1 MNLAST
7 LHAAAARHPA
17 ALAVTQG
24 AQSWSYAEFARRVA
38 GTAAFLR
45 RSGAHPGDR
54 IGIAMH
60 NHPGFLQLLYACWH
74 AGLCAVPMNAK
85 LHPREVTY
93 ILDNAGIRLCFA
105 SPSLYPGIQAE
116 LPSGDIRLLAAE
128 TALFDDMAGEAPM
141 PAHPRE
147 PTDPAWLFYT
157 SGTTGRPKGATLTQ
171 RNLLFMTHA
180 YYADIDSL
188 DERDT
193 IVHAAPLS
201 HGSGL
206 YALAHIA
213 KASHNVIT
221 PGASFAPAE
230 MFEMIERYTNVS
242 FFAAPTMVARMLDD
256 ASAVHARLADLKTI
270 IYGGAPMYL
279 ADLERALQLFGPR
292 MFQLYGQGE
301 SPMTI
306 TGLAKRTHAQAFTA
320 GDFDTLASAG
330 AARTGVEVRV
340 VGPDEREVPDG
351 EIGEIT
357 TRSDCVMQ
365 GYWMDPTSSQTALRG
380 GWLHTGDLGSRDARG
395 FVTLKDRSKDMIISG
410 GSNIYPR
417 EIEDILLRH
426 PGVAQASV
434 VGTPHP
440 QWGEE
445 VVAFVVSASG
455 ATVRPEE
462 LDALCLDNIAR
473 YKRPKRYVFVD
484 DLPKNNYGK
493 VLKTALR
500 MQLQT
505 GKETEQS

>member
-1 MNLAST
+1 MNLASLL
-7 LHAAAARHPA
+7 LHTAAARYPDAPA
-17 ALAVTQG
+17 VSQG
-24 AQSWSYAEFARRVA
+24 ATTWRYAQFAARA
-38 GTAAFLR
+38 AATAAFLR
-45 RSGAHPGDR
+45 RTGARPGDR

-60 NHPGFLQLLYACWH
+60 NSPGFLQLLYACWH

-85 LHPREVTY
+85 LHPREFAY

-105 SPSLYPGIQAE
+105 SPSLYPGIRSE
-116 LPSGDIRLLAAE
+116 LPGDDVTLLEADAN
-128 TALFDDMAGEAPM
+128 LFDEMASVSPLPLHVGQ
-141 PAHPRE
+141 

-171 RNLLFMTHA
+171 RNLMFMTHA

-206 YALAHIA
+206 YALAHLA

-221 PGASFAPAE
+221 ASTSFTPAD
-230 MFEMIERYTNVS
+230 MFETIERHANVS
-242 FFAAPTMVARMLDD
+242 FFAAPTMIARMLDD
-256 ASAVHARLADLKTI
+256 GSAQQADLAHLKTI
-270 IYGGAPMYL
+270 IYGGGPMYVS
-279 ADLERALQLFGPR
+279 DLQRALELFGPR
-292 MFQLYGQGE
+292 LYQVYGQGE

-306 TGLAKRTHAQAFTA
+306 TGLTKREHEQALAA

-330 AARTGVEVRV
+330 GARTGVEVRIV
-340 VGPDEREVPDG
+340 DSGDNDVPDG
-351 EIGEIT
+351 EIGEIV
-357 TRSDCVMQ
+357 TRSDCVMRA
-365 GYWMDPTSSQTALRG
+365 YWMDDPATEATLRG

-410 GSNIYPR
+410 GTNIYPR
-417 EIEDILLRH
+417 EIEEVLLRH
-426 PGVAQASV
+426 PGVAQVSA
-434 VGTPHP
+434 VGAPHP
-440 QWGEE
+440 EWGEE
-445 VVAFVVSASG
+445 VVAFVVPLPGAS
-455 ATVRPEE
+455 VRQEE

-473 YKRPKRYVFVD
+473 FKRPRRYIFVD

-500 MQLQT
+500 AQL
-505 GKETEQS
+505 ER